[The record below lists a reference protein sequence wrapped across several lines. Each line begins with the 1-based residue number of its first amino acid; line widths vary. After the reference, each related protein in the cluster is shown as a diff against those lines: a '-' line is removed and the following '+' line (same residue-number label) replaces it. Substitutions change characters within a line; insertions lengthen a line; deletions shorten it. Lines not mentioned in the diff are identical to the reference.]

1 MTTDTV
7 RRPAPTPGD
16 LAAQDQ
22 ARRAAQMLAPG
33 TLVRGERFRPL
44 YERGIRASGMT
55 PHSRL
60 VALTL
65 LTFAS
70 AHTGELPAERQPYLD
85 GLADATGLNHGQVVV
100 QLRVLESRG
109 WVHRD
114 PASSAAYEQAV
125 LRPVIP
131 RHALAQLRAH

>member
-7 RRPAPTPGD
+7 HRPTPTPRD
-16 LAAQDQ
+16 IAARDE
-22 ARRAAQMLAPG
+22 ARRAVEMLAPG

-44 YERGIRASGMT
+44 YERGIRTSRMT

-60 VALTL
+60 VAFTL
-65 LTFAS
+65 LSFAS
-70 AHTGELPAERQPYLD
+70 ASTGELPIERQPYLD
-85 GLADATGLNHGQVVV
+85 GLVDATGLNRGQVAV

-109 WVHRD
+109 WVRRH
-114 PASSAAYEQAV
+114 PASPSAYEHAV

-131 RHALAQLRAH
+131 RHALEQLRAS